1 MIYNYQEKYIKYK
14 KKYLELKKL
23 VGGREIIPKNNDKT
37 MLNFI
42 KKIVEKN
49 ASVRYSEKPY
59 YESLIKNISEVLS
72 LENFTA
78 GIFNDIFS
86 KGTYKLYN
94 LINYIT
100 TNDEFLSKPNNCKA
114 LIVAQYIIINQVF
127 GDGNHRTAIF
137 VLENYS
143 NYTPLE
149 IKTILD
155 ITEQIHKWNGPL
167 KHLWIGEY
175 PDEKPNFDALYHTRE
190 ISGLLKKE

>member
-1 MIYNYQEKYIKYK
+1 MINNYQEKYIKYK

-23 VGGREIIPKNNDKT
+23 LGGSEIIPKNNGET
-37 MLNFI
+37 MLIFI
-42 KKIVEKN
+42 KEIVKKN

-72 LENFTA
+72 LENFRTN
-78 GIFNDIFS
+78 IFNEIFS
-86 KGTYKLYN
+86 KGTHILYN

-127 GDGNHRTAIF
+127 GDGNHRTASF
-137 VLENYS
+137 VLDNYS
-143 NYTPLE
+143 DYTPSE

-155 ITEQIHKWNGPL
+155 ITERIHIWDGDL
-167 KHLWIGEY
+167 TYLWIGEY
-175 PDEKPNFDALYHTRE
+175 PNEIPNFELLYHNPE
-190 ISGLLKKE
+190 ISGLLKKI